1 MMQMPCPEA
10 LCASGGLGRD
20 PHGKAWY
27 ENNGLRETSSKIA
40 EGQVAY
46 MRELASKGYQILA
59 IIGME
64 FSPAC
69 AVTYLNKGPVI
80 YKAQGIYI
88 EEVQRLLGEAGLDI
102 PFIGVNQRALKKLAQ
117 QLNDMLPNSTN
128 TESLEPVS
136 VVPSSLGKSRTKKS
150 KKQESNLEL
159 DLWNSN

>member
-1 MMQMPCPEA
+1 MTDIRSTRCVFISHCILAQCVRANGLARYYPGPVKPVLQFCLDHNINMMQMPCPET

-20 PHGKAWY
+20 PHGKVWY
-27 ENNGLRETSSKIA
+27 ENNGLRETASKIA

-46 MRELASKGYQILA
+46 MRELSSNGYQILA

-88 EEVQRLLGEAGLDI
+88 EEVQKLLGEANLEI
-102 PFIGVNQRALKKLAQ
+102 PFIGVNQREVFRLH
-117 QLNDMLPNSTN
+117 
-128 TESLEPVS
+128 
-136 VVPSSLGKSRTKKS
+136 
-150 KKQESNLEL
+150 
-159 DLWNSN
+159 